1 LENCRS
7 GQQAIGHKALLR
19 LALALSVGLCLGLSS
34 LSLSAQQMLITF
46 RSPESGSDQRTA
58 YTNAL
63 LTLALDKTLATHGPY
78 EIKLAPAMNKRRT
91 ISSVS
96 TRAYPNFFALLAFD
110 ESYKKAEL
118 EYLPLPVHM
127 GVLGYRICF
136 TAPGLEADIAKVKT
150 LDDLRRYS
158 VGQGV
163 GWSDVNIL
171 RANGFKVV
179 EVAAYDSLF
188 AMLSRGRF
196 DLLCRG
202 VNEVQSEKLSHPDLH
217 LDQSFALFYP
227 LPIFFYTHRDNRAAI
242 ERVAAGLQLAFDDG
256 SMHKLF
262 KQYYLESIQLANLH
276 KRRLFRLSNP
286 LLQGLDVDYRRYDM
300 KVIDGGN

>member
-1 LENCRS
+1 
-7 GQQAIGHKALLR
+7 LLR
-19 LALALSVGLCLGLSS
+19 LALALSVGLSLGLSS
-34 LSLSAQQMLITF
+34 LSLSAQQMVITF
-46 RSPESGSDQRTA
+46 RSPESGSDQRAA

-63 LTLALDKTLATHGPY
+63 LTLALEKTLATHGPY

-171 RANGFKVV
+171 RANGFKVM

-202 VNEVQSEKLSHPDLH
+202 VNEVQSEILTHPDLH

-227 LPIFFYTHRDNRAAI
+227 LPIFFYTHKDNRAAI
-242 ERVAAGLQLAFDDG
+242 ERVTAGLQSAFDDG

-262 KQYYLESIQLANLH
+262 KQYFLKSIQSAQLRQ
-276 KRRLFRLSNP
+276 RRIFRLTNP
-286 LLQGLDVDYRRYDM
+286 LITGLDFDYKKFDFNLLNPG
-300 KVIDGGN
+300 D